1 MSSLAENKA
10 LARRWFALVSA
21 NAVDD
26 ICAITATSWSMH
38 GGPPQLP
45 KGHAGVRA
53 LFQTIGPVEQQWTI
67 DDVIAEDDRVAVR
80 ATCNCVQ
87 ESFLSIPSHGR
98 RQRFSATFVHRIM
111 GGLVQETWR
120 NADDLGR
127 LLQLGA
133 RIEAGSP

>member
-21 NAVDD
+21 NRVDD
-26 ICAITATSWSMH
+26 ICDLTSTSWSMH
-38 GGPPQLP
+38 GGPPNLP
-45 KGHAGVRA
+45 AGHAGVRA
-53 LFQTIGPVEQQWTI
+53 LFKAIGTVEQRWTI

-80 ATCNCVQ
+80 ATCDCLQ
-87 ESFLSIPSHGR
+87 ESFFGIPSHGR
-98 RQRFSATFVHRIM
+98 RQMFSATFVHRIVD
-111 GGLVQETWR
+111 GIVQETWR

-127 LLQLGA
+127 LLQIGA